1 MPLFALAFSFGLNEA
16 RGVARMMMLSA
27 GCMIY
32 TIKQRPRVRN
42 ASIITLDVTTS
53 RIVSV
58 GGLSLPKVLKNI
70 INHLFS
76 A

>member
-1 MPLFALAFSFGLNEA
+1 
-16 RGVARMMMLSA
+16 MMMLSA